1 MESLSVRHKFTD
13 CCRIKGKHSHPLWYD
28 SPSSGAHIISV
39 QVHFPDCTRCNAFQ
53 RRLYCLME
61 EGKAVGYRVRFPS
74 ADARMVRTR
83 AWLYHCHDF
92 RNRFGELLVPS
103 ELRELWEESERSLGY
118 RPTVWS
124 IDCYRCCLACCTA
137 AAPCNDNSPDTV
149 KVFPQEISAISV
161 PSQPVITSMG
171 DKPYSDDSDV
181 DGSDAESA

>member
-1 MESLSVRHKFTD
+1 MESLAARHKFTD
-13 CCRIKGKHSHPLWYD
+13 YCRQKGKHSHSLWYD
-28 SPSSGAHIISV
+28 SPSTGIPVVST

-61 EGKAVGYRVRFPS
+61 EGKAIRYQVRFS
-74 ADARMVRTR
+74 SMDARMSRTR

-103 ELRELWEESERSLGY
+103 ELRELWEEGERSLGY

-124 IDCYRCCLACCTA
+124 IDCYRCCLACCTT
-137 AAPCNDNSPDTV
+137 AAPCNDNAQNIV
-149 KVFPQEISAISV
+149 KVFPRGDSV
-161 PSQPVITSMG
+161 LPAQSRPVITSMG

-181 DGSDAESA
+181 DGSDAESS